1 MIDELRQSKNYPLK
15 HLLMVSG
22 LSKSTY
28 EYYKTSKHLNYIRR
42 KKEEDERIL
51 AIITPVFE
59 HHKSRYGY
67 RRIML
72 ANLEGLE
79 GYGHN
84 RIQRVMSENGLKAKQ
99 GSNGHYHSYKGD
111 NGESKENLLLH
122 KEIDELEHKAKYI
135 RDFDASKP
143 NEKWT
148 TDVSEFKSDEGKVYL
163 SPILDMFDG
172 SIVSHDISI
181 SPDFN
186 QTKRM
191 VDKAF
196 KSNPNLE
203 GLIFHSDQGWQ
214 YQMKPYQQWLKD
226 KGIKQSFSRK
236 GNCMDNSLMENFFG
250 IMKNEM
256 YYGYHFKTRAELIA
270 AMEEY
275 ITYYNTERINVKR
288 KGLSPLAYRQQ
299 SFNQLTL
306 S

>member
-28 EYYKTSKHLNYIRR
+28 EYYKTDKHLNYIRR
-42 KKEEDERIL
+42 KKEEDDRIL
-51 AIITPVFE
+51 AIIAPVFE

-72 ANLEGLE
+72 ANLKGLE

-111 NGESKENLLLH
+111 NGESKDNLLLRRETG
-122 KEIDELEHKAKYI
+122 KKSRKIRFI
-135 RDFDASKP
+135 RDFDASRP

-148 TDVSEFKSDEGKVYL
+148 TDVSEFKSAEGKVYL

-172 SIVSHDISI
+172 SIVSYDISS

-186 QTKRM
+186 QTRRM
-191 VDKAF
+191 VGKAF
-196 KSNPNLE
+196 EANPNLE
-203 GLIFHSDQGWQ
+203 DLIFHSDQGWQ
-214 YQMKPYQQWLKD
+214 YQMKPYRQWLKD
-226 KGIKQSFSRK
+226 KGIRQSFSRK
-236 GNCMDNSLMENFFG
+236 GNCMDNSLMESFFG

-256 YYGYHFKTRAELIA
+256 YYGCRFKTRAELFK
-270 AMEEY
+270 AMEDY
-275 ITYYNTERINVKR
+275 ITYYNTERINAKR

-299 SFNQLTL
+299 SFEQLTL